1 MDWWFIKLINDQL
14 LYTKNIKKHSTII
27 HKEGIVTS
35 STFRS
40 CHNPKIYSINT
51 CKKALWLKLTWS
63 YKTRKN
69 GKFDKKR
76 YAILMTNQ
84 SSFADVIVFVLS
96 FIDDLH
102 PVSVWRSLDTQFWHL
117 FRTYYCAN
125 IDNYNPICAGT
136 LRHLIHAH
144 YIHWWPNRDPRRGTI
159 SPTFRKLSLIKF
171 IN

>member
-1 MDWWFIKLINDQL
+1 MDWWFIKLINDQI

-63 YKTRKN
+63 YKTRK
-69 GKFDKKR
+69 KWQIRKR

-102 PVSVWRSLDTQFWHL
+102 PVSVWRSLDTQFCHL

-136 LRHLIHAH
+136 FGMHTI
-144 YIHWWPNRDPRRGTI
+144 YIGGQIEIPGGAQFHPPSEN
-159 SPTFRKLSLIKF
+159 
-171 IN
+171 